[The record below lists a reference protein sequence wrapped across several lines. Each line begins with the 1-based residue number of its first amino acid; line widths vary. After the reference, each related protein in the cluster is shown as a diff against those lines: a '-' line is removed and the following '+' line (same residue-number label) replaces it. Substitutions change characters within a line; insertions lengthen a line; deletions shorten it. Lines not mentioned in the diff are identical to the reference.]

1 MCHVQNQG
9 NIRYVHFKNVF
20 VCMCAMDIFHFGLMC
35 SVIMEHIRPGNH
47 NSCFSVR
54 CRMIVNRED
63 GGLRL
68 DSNSNDHTV

>member
-9 NIRYVHFKNVF
+9 NIKYVHFKNVF

-47 NSCFSVR
+47 NSCFSVSDD
-54 CRMIVNRED
+54 CEP
-63 GGLRL
+63 GGWR
-68 DSNSNDHTV
+68 TEVGFEQ